1 MMGCLLEIFEKH
13 PEATKFLFDG
23 RGKDGFLPQF
33 FKTTYELT
41 LTIIYS
47 NRDNSFEYLVL
58 RFLNILPSM

>member
-1 MMGCLLEIFEKH
+1 MMGCLLEIFEK
-13 PEATKFLFDG
+13 ALFDG

-58 RFLNILPSM
+58 RFLNILLSM